1 MDPQKRRSLNGMTPM
16 STSPGHLSSILE
28 EKYSPTY
35 GVKRGNYNIAA
46 LTSSLNVSNDLNV
59 QSIPNSSALM
69 HLDRKVYRSTTTSTV
84 RAGGGRPGHSTR
96 LQEDIKKSRIS
107 QACVICRKKK

>member
-35 GVKRGNYNIAA
+35 GAKRGNYNIAA
-46 LTSSLNVSNDLNV
+46 LTSSLNVSNDLNGEK
-59 QSIPNSSALM
+59 SFFFFLFFSKMNCHPSFGIPFPLTLFQLQCSS
-69 HLDRKVYRSTTTSTV
+69 RSMI
-84 RAGGGRPGHSTR
+84 GY
-96 LQEDIKKSRIS
+96 L
-107 QACVICRKKK
+107 